1 MQPSEMFRHCP
12 RCGVGRA
19 AENAGRVPLRC
30 DACGL
35 VFFFNPTVAA
45 AAWVF
50 DADRRALF
58 LRRSHDPA
66 KGKLAIPGGFVDIG
80 ETAEGALRRE
90 IREEVGLEVGPVA
103 FVGSYPNLYHYRDVT
118 YPVLDLVF
126 TATAVDVSAARPLD
140 GADAIEWRPL
150 AAVDPDDLAFPSM
163 RETLQ
168 RLVLPAE

>member
-12 RCGVGRA
+12 RCGAGRA

-30 DACGL
+30 GPCGL

-50 DADRRALF
+50 DAAGRALF

-80 ETAEGALRRE
+80 ETAEEA
-90 IREEVGLEVGPVA
+90 
-103 FVGSYPNLYHYRDVT
+103 
-118 YPVLDLVF
+118 
-126 TATAVDVSAARPLD
+126 
-140 GADAIEWRPL
+140 
-150 AAVDPDDLAFPSM
+150 
-163 RETLQ
+163 
-168 RLVLPAE
+168 